1 MRLVVAQGRSI
12 LVLVLGER
20 DTCAEAGVSHVHRQ
34 THQSARAG
42 CSASSASTRADP
54 RLKTGARAGAQQEV
68 SNMAA
73 RLRAPSQHNCT
84 CRPLPPPAP
93 QEMLPRRGSS
103 GRCCGQPRL
112 RILREVDVAGAH
124 GHPGLQHNV
133 AADRGHRQRRQWS
146 DRRRSAPPSAP
157 LRPHLRCGHAAVR
170 RRAARQARWLPR
182 LSTGRQLLRRCVRP
196 RVRARIRSSSPR
208 ARARCGHDTK
218 LLLWAQITR
227 HPKPWSPTLLRG
239 GAGSEGSAFGR
250 LAAAVA
256 ALEGLLQA
264 LRSSCEAVVVFA
276 FARS

>member
-1 MRLVVAQGRSI
+1 MRLVAALQGRSI
-12 LVLVLGER
+12 LARVLGER

-54 RLKTGARAGAQQEV
+54 RLETGARAGAQQEV
-68 SNMAA
+68 SNMAS
-73 RLRAPSQHNCT
+73 RSRAPPQHSCT
-84 CRPLPPPAP
+84 YRPLPPPPPAP

-196 RVRARIRSSSPR
+196 RAHARIRSSLPCTRPR
-208 ARARCGHDTK
+208 TARTDRK

-227 HPKPWSPTLLRG
+227 HHYAP
-239 GAGSEGSAFGR
+239 R
-250 LAAAVA
+250 LGV
-256 ALEGLLQA
+256 
-264 LRSSCEAVVVFA
+264 RVRRY
-276 FARS
+276 ARRRRQ